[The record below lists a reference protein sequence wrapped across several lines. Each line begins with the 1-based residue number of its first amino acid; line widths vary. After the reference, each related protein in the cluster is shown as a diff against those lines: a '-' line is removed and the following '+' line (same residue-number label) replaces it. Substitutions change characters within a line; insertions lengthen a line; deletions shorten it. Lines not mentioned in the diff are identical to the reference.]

1 MVGHAQC
8 QQTALASLVLE
19 GVFERFPKLKMVM
32 IEAGDLQLTA
42 DGALVAMHDTTVDRT
57 ENADVCAAQVV
68 ADGGSAVVV
77 PAEGEHGD
85 PSTYDLPALLAFF
98 ESTAG

>member
-1 MVGHAQC
+1 MLPEPVRLDAAVPVQIW
-8 QQTALASLVLE
+8 ASE
-19 GVFERFPKLKMVM
+19 
-32 IEAGDLQLTA
+32 D
-42 DGALVAMHDTTVDRT
+42 DTTVDRT

-98 ESTAG
+98 ESTVG